1 MNVKLGWSGDIHGTW
16 TKMDVEVDET
26 DLNLHFAESGANP
39 EDVKLNPLEK
49 FKLMFTLAEIFVSLH
64 KAAKFPEFFNT
75 ESDQEALRKLIGA
88 RNALTRTILER
99 NDKAPF

>member
-26 DLNLHFAESGANP
+26 DFNLHFVDAGADP
-39 EDVKLNPLEK
+39 ENLTITPLEK

-64 KAAKFPEFFNT
+64 KASKFPEYFGKD
-75 ESDQEALRKLIGA
+75 EDQEALRKLIAA
-88 RNALTRTILER
+88 RNDLTKAVISR